1 MESTVEIIPLA
12 NLAIA
17 FVPVL
22 LVIALLYKW
31 SLQASIAFYSIARM
45 LVQLIIVGYLLV
57 FIFESKNLWITVLIL
72 TVMISV
78 SSWIALRTIE
88 NIRLQLFKYVFFAS
102 LVGGGSVLLLSL
114 WLVLDLDPM
123 FKPQY
128 TIPLAGMIFA
138 NSMNTMSLALERLGA
153 ELTNHI
159 DYLKARNIAF
169 NASLIP
175 IVNSMFAVG
184 IVSLPGMM
192 TGQVLSGISPLIA
205 VRYQI
210 LVMCMIFSSCAL
222 STALLLIITKKY
234 FLKLNYSSDS
244 DSREIG
250 KGFE

>member
-1 MESTVEIIPLA
+1 MAPTVEIIPLT

-17 FVPVL
+17 FIPVF

-31 SLQASIAFYSIARM
+31 SLQANTAFYSIARM
-45 LVQLIIVGYLLV
+45 LVQLIIVGYVLV
-57 FIFESKNLWITVLIL
+57 FIFESEDLWITVLIL
-72 TVMISV
+72 SVMIAA

-88 NIRLQLFKYVFFAS
+88 NLRMHLFKYVFVAS
-102 LVGGGSVLLLSL
+102 LVGGGSVLMLTL
-114 WLVLDLDPM
+114 WLVLDLQPI

-138 NSMNTMSLALERLGA
+138 NSMNTMSLALERLGS
-153 ELTNHI
+153 ELSNHK
-159 DYLKARNIAF
+159 DYIQARNTAF

-192 TGQVLSGISPLIA
+192 TGQVLSCISPLIA

-234 FLKLNYSSDS
+234 FLTLNYSSD
-244 DSREIG
+244 
-250 KGFE
+250 

>member
-1 MESTVEIIPLA
+1 MESTVEIIPLG

-17 FVPVL
+17 FIPVCF
-22 LVIALLYKW
+22 VIALLYKW
-31 SLQASIAFYSIARM
+31 SLQANTAFYSIARM
-45 LVQLIIVGYLLV
+45 LVQLIIVGYVLV
-57 FIFESKNLWITVLIL
+57 FIFESENLWVTVLIL
-72 TVMISV
+72 TIMISV

-88 NIRLQLFKYVFFAS
+88 NLRMHLFKYVFISS
-102 LVGGGSVLLLSL
+102 LVGGGSVLLLTV
-114 WLVLDLDPM
+114 WLVLDLDPI

-128 TIPLAGMIFA
+128 TIPLAGMVFA

-153 ELTNHI
+153 ELSNHN
-159 DYLKARNIAF
+159 DFLQARNIAF

-210 LVMCMIFSSCAL
+210 LVMCMIFSACAL
-222 STALLLIITKKY
+222 STALLLVITKKY
-234 FLKLNYSSDS
+234 FLELNYYSDI
-244 DSREIG
+244 DN
-250 KGFE
+250 